1 MKLRDRME
9 HAANVV
15 KWKADQQRRV
25 LAKQGEIRDVE
36 AQIRTFKSSLGQ
48 AALELYE
55 SGQLKEKAL
64 IEICDQIAE
73 SQTTISTK
81 ENELE
86 SIRNEE
92 PPEEPEGMELPEG
105 AELSGL
111 VCPEC
116 GRALV
121 GKFCPEHGVEG
132 VEPEPEPESEEQ
144 VVVEAPVK
152 SDALVCPECGRELS
166 GKFCPEHGLEG
177 VEPG

>member
-1 MKLRDRME
+1 MKLKDRME

-15 KWKADQQRRV
+15 KWKADQQRRI

-36 AQIRTFKSSLGQ
+36 AQIRTLKSNLSQ
-48 AALELYE
+48 TAHELYE
-55 SGQLKEKAL
+55 AGQLKEKAL
-64 IEICDQIAE
+64 VEICDQIAE
-73 SQTTISTK
+73 SQADISTK

-86 SIRNEE
+86 VIRNEE
-92 PPEEPEGMELPEG
+92 PPDEPESMDIPEG

-111 VCPEC
+111 ICPEC

-132 VEPEPEPESEEQ
+132 VEPESKEQ
-144 VVVEAPVK
+144 VVVEAPVD
-152 SDALVCPECGRELS
+152 SDVLVCPECGRELS

>member
-36 AQIRTFKSSLGQ
+36 VQIRSLKSSLGQ

-55 SGQLKEKAL
+55 AGQLKEKAL
-64 IEICDQIAE
+64 VEICDQIAE
-73 SQTTISTK
+73 NQTMISTK

-86 SIRNEE
+86 VIRNEE
-92 PPEEPEGMELPEG
+92 PPEEPEGMEIPEG
-105 AELSGL
+105 VETSGL
-111 VCPEC
+111 VCPDC

-121 GKFCPEHGVEG
+121 GKFCPVHGVEG
-132 VEPEPEPESEEQ
+132 VEPDSEAEPEAALEES
-144 VVVEAPVK
+144 VDP
-152 SDALVCPECGRELS
+152 DARVCPECGRKIT

-177 VEPG
+177 VAPE